1 MPSALLWAY
10 LAEKIFLVLQLRK
23 ICGFSGVAFSP
34 EGSWRGVAS
43 DTGMTSHREGRY
55 GIPFRKTR
63 VLLLRFGRRP
73 TAADATSRNALS
85 REKANP
91 AGPQPCRI
99 CKIQNNVSAA
109 TTTTAACGR
118 NRKELLGQ
126 RPAGHECR
134 SRHEMD
140 AGCRNSFCQSNAEG
154 ISNRSCYSTT
164 SSNWLLYRSA

>member
-1 MPSALLWAY
+1 M
-10 LAEKIFLVLQLRK
+10 QLRK

-99 CKIQNNVSAA
+99 CKIPKIIFPLKMPRATRRAFQIVSLAVTVTSSAA
-109 TTTTAACGR
+109 SRRRRRHPPGTRRRRSRSCRRPTA
-118 NRKELLGQ
+118 
-126 RPAGHECR
+126 RPAGGRWGTWPARADGALPPPRPHGCCR
-134 SRHEMD
+134 TR
-140 AGCRNSFCQSNAEG
+140 
-154 ISNRSCYSTT
+154 
-164 SSNWLLYRSA
+164 

>member
-1 MPSALLWAY
+1 MAGAFFLWTLARQFPVRLRETGTGRFKMAPRALRHKQRKY
-10 LAEKIFLVLQLRK
+10 YFLLQLRK

-55 GIPFRKTR
+55 EIPFRKTR

-99 CKIQNNVSAA
+99 CKIQNNISAIYA
-109 TTTTAACGR
+109 
-118 NRKELLGQ
+118 
-126 RPAGHECR
+126 
-134 SRHEMD
+134 
-140 AGCRNSFCQSNAEG
+140 QSNAEG
-154 ISNRSCYSTT
+154 ILNRLPSRDQATFL
-164 SSNWLLYRSA
+164 NAHP

>member
-1 MPSALLWAY
+1 M
-10 LAEKIFLVLQLRK
+10 QLRK

-99 CKIQNNVSAA
+99 CKIPNNVSA
-109 TTTTAACGR
+109 
-118 NRKELLGQ
+118 K
-126 RPAGHECR
+126 
-134 SRHEMD
+134 D
-140 AGCRNSFCQSNAEG
+140 AQSNAEG
-154 ISNRSCYSTT
+154 ISNRQPCRNRYFFSSFSQASAHPPGTRRRRSRSCRRPTARPASGRWGTWPARADGALRPPRPHGCCRT
-164 SSNWLLYRSA
+164 H